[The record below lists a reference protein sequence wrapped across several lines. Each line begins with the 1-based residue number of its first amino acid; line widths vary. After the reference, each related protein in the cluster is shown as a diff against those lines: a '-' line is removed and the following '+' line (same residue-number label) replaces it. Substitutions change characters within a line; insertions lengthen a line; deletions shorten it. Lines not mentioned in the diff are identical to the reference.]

1 MKRMCPD
8 AQQRALKLVSG
19 DDMAKKQLSGS
30 KPPAAAGRKPYPGAS
45 AKSAK
50 PAQPKRPK

>member
-1 MKRMCPD
+1 
-8 AQQRALKLVSG
+8 
-19 DDMAKKQLSGS
+19 MAKKQLSGS